1 MQVTPIPFTLALI
14 FTIAVVISVV
24 IQGAVFLGLFLVART
39 TIKKLMSIL
48 EEVKGKALPIVGD
61 VRNIVQDVT
70 PKVKTIS
77 GHLVE
82 ISETVRDQTKHVNST
97 VGEVVDKTRA
107 QADKVDDMVSAVLT
121 SISHAGSSVSAGVAK
136 PARKVSG
143 VIHGLRVTLE
153 RLFDQKPR
161 PSSATRTEVY
171 TIVDDEPLTTSY
183 TAGGSTV
190 GHATGQAIHPP
201 PTTSSSL

>member
-1 MQVTPIPFTLALI
+1 MQVTPVPYTLALI
-14 FTIAVVISVV
+14 FTIAVVISIV
-24 IQGAVFLGLFLVART
+24 IQGAVFLGLFLIART
-39 TIKKLMSIL
+39 TIKKLMGIL

-61 VRNIVQDVT
+61 VRGIVQDVT

-77 GHLVE
+77 GHMVE

-121 SISHAGSSVSAGVAK
+121 SLSHAGSSVSAGVAK
-136 PARKVSG
+136 PARKVSS
-143 VIHGLRVTLE
+143 VVTGLRVTLE
-153 RLFDQKPR
+153 SLFKQKNR
-161 PSSATRTEVY
+161 PVTRSGAVYTTVDEEAPARYSATGAPV
-171 TIVDDEPLTTSY
+171 
-183 TAGGSTV
+183 
-190 GHATGQAIHPP
+190 GQAAGQTIHPP